1 MSVSS
6 AASNIEQVTSVVMR
20 AKILGNK
27 LGTENYWQN
36 FGLEKQEYQMGTD
49 RGTYISK
56 GNLPLQPNTY
66 TIGKHH

>member
-1 MSVSS
+1 
-6 AASNIEQVTSVVMR
+6 MR